1 VLSGLRTGCAAM
13 TAAHGW
19 CQHRMDYDA
28 VELCEDTTHRKH
40 LSYLRGVYEVML
52 GHAGDKSKSNQK
64 HSHFH

>member
-1 VLSGLRTGCAAM
+1 
-13 TAAHGW
+13 
-19 CQHRMDYDA
+19 MDYDA